1 MASTQTR
8 AFYLNGLPA
17 PITLNPKVMPLIDS
31 NSPVH
36 SIAASSGS
44 DTDNTLCHICSD
56 RATGNHYGAISCDGC
71 KGFFRRSIRK
81 EHQYKC
87 RFQQNCNVDRTH
99 RNACRACRL
108 RRCINAGMKA
118 TAIQNERDVI
128 GKRRK
133 LENEEETSSQF
144 LQSLI
149 YSEKL
154 CLQLRESVIKSTE
167 QVVYDKGKIDYK
179 QHAHFAT
186 LNDVGTSIH
195 QQLCILVEWSKS
207 ISQFQ
212 EISLNDQAS
221 LLKANAAPLIVLGVA
236 YRSLNTD
243 GGVFL
248 ANEKILSTDQATL
261 IGDINLVVARII
273 NELVHPMRELG
284 YDTNDYVALKAAIF
298 FNPYSIRKFKE
309 PTDATTTS
317 ILKHTRLLALKVLK
331 NNKPDDYDECR
342 FGQLLLLLPA
352 VHSIAQ
358 QLVEDVQLCH
368 LFQLTNVDE
377 LMQELILHEG
387 KPKDT
392 PPTAIIKKLK
402 SPV

>member
-1 MASTQTR
+1 MLDNLQ
-8 AFYLNGLPA
+8 A
-17 PITLNPKVMPLIDS
+17 PISLPMMAMVNG
-31 NSPVH
+31 NSPAA

-44 DTDNTLCHICSD
+44 DSTDQATLCHICSD

-81 EHQYKC
+81 EHNYKC
-87 RFQQNCNVDRTH
+87 RFQQNCNVDKTH

-108 RRCINAGMKA
+108 RRCLVAGMRQN
-118 TAIQNERDVI
+118 AIQNERDVI

-133 LENEEETSSQF
+133 LESEGETSSSF
-144 LQSLI
+144 FQSLI

-167 QVVYDKGKIDYK
+167 QVVYDKGKIKYE
-179 QHAHFAT
+179 QRNYAT
-186 LNDVGTSIH
+186 INDVGKSIH
-195 QQLCILVEWSKS
+195 QQLCILVEWAKS
-207 ISQFQ
+207 LSQFQ
-212 EISLNDQAS
+212 ELSLNDQAA

-243 GGVFL
+243 GGVYL
-248 ANEKILSTDQATL
+248 ANEKILPLGQATL

-273 NELVHPMRELG
+273 NELVLPMRELN
-284 YDTNDYVALKAAIF
+284 YDVNDYVALKATLF
-298 FNPYSIRKFKE
+298 FNPYSIQ
-309 PTDATTTS
+309 PSDHTSVS
-317 ILKHTRLLALKVLK
+317 ILKNTRMLALKALRNVK
-331 NNKPDDYDECR
+331 NDDTEECR

-377 LMQELILHEG
+377 LMQELILHDG
-387 KPKDT
+387 KNKESNGET
-392 PPTAIIKKLK
+392 IIEKLK
-402 SPV
+402 MPV

>member
-1 MASTQTR
+1 MASIQTR
-8 AFYLNGLPA
+8 GIFLNGLPA
-17 PITLNPKVMPLIDS
+17 PIPLNPKNMPLIDS
-31 NSPVH
+31 NSSPVN
-36 SIAASSGS
+36 SVAASSGS
-44 DTDNTLCHICSD
+44 DSDNTLCHICSD

-108 RRCINAGMKA
+108 RRCIVAGMK
-118 TAIQNERDVI
+118 TSAIQNERDVI

-133 LENEEETSSQF
+133 LENDEETSAQF

-149 YSEKL
+149 FSEKL

-167 QVVYDKGKIDYK
+167 QVIYDKGKINYK
-179 QHAHFAT
+179 HSAHFAT
-186 LNDVGTSIH
+186 LNDVGNSIH
-195 QQLCILVEWSKS
+195 QQLCILVEWAKS
-207 ISQFQ
+207 LVQFQ
-212 EISLNDQAS
+212 EIALNDQAS

-248 ANEKILSTDQATL
+248 ANEKILSEDQAQS

-273 NELVHPMRELG
+273 KELIIPMRELG
-284 YDTNDYVALKAAIF
+284 YDTKDYCTLKAAIF
-298 FNPYSIRKFKE
+298 FNPYSIQA
-309 PTDATTTS
+309 TDSTTTS
-317 ILKHTRLLALKVLK
+317 IIKHARLLALKALK
-331 NNKPDDYDECR
+331 NNKPDDLDECR

-387 KPKDT
+387 KPKDR
-392 PPTAIIKKLK
+392 PPTAVIEKLK

>member
-1 MASTQTR
+1 MSSNSIEIKGI
-8 AFYLNGLPA
+8 FLNGLPA
-17 PITLNPKVMPLIDS
+17 PIPLNPKNMPLIDS
-31 NSPVH
+31 NSP
-36 SIAASSGS
+36 IAASSGS
-44 DTDNTLCHICSD
+44 ESDNTLCHICSD

-108 RRCINAGMKA
+108 RRCIVAGMK
-118 TAIQNERDVI
+118 TSAIQNERDVI
-128 GKRRK
+128 GKRKRIC
-133 LENEEETSSQF
+133 ENDEETAQQF

-149 YSEKL
+149 FSEKL

-167 QVVYDKGKIDYK
+167 QVVYDKGKINYK
-179 QHAHFAT
+179 QSLNFAT
-186 LNDVGTSIH
+186 LNDVGSSIN
-195 QQLCILVEWSKS
+195 QQLCILVEWAKS
-207 ISQFQ
+207 LTQFQ
-212 EISLNDQAS
+212 EIALLDQAS

-248 ANEKILSTDQATL
+248 ANEKILSEDQAQS
-261 IGDINLVVARII
+261 IGDINLVVGRII
-273 NELVHPMRELG
+273 KELVLPMRELG
-284 YDTNDYVALKAAIF
+284 YDTKDYVALKAAIF
-298 FNPYSIRKFKE
+298 FNPYSIQA
-309 PTDATTTS
+309 TDSTTTS
-317 ILKHTRLLALKVLK
+317 ILKHARLLALKALK
-331 NNKPDDYDECR
+331 NNKPDDLD

-387 KPKDT
+387 KPKDR
-392 PPTAIIKKLK
+392 PPTAVIEKLK

>member
-1 MASTQTR
+1 MLDNSSRTVQ
-8 AFYLNGLPA
+8 YS
-17 PITLNPKVMPLIDS
+17 MPLMNG
-31 NSPVH
+31 NSPSA

-44 DTDNTLCHICSD
+44 DSAEQITLCHICSD

-81 EHQYKC
+81 EHNYKC
-87 RFQQNCNVDRTH
+87 RFQQNCNVDKTH

-108 RRCINAGMKA
+108 RRCLVAGMRQN
-118 TAIQNERDVI
+118 AIQNERDVI

-133 LENEEETSSQF
+133 YDSEGETSPQF
-144 LQSLI
+144 LQNLLN
-149 YSEKL
+149 SENL

-167 QVVYDKGKIDYK
+167 QVVYDKGKIKYE
-179 QHAHFAT
+179 QRNWAT
-186 LNDVGTSIH
+186 LNDVGSSIH
-195 QQLCILVEWSKS
+195 QQLCILVEWAKS
-207 ISQFQ
+207 LNQFQ
-212 EISLNDQAS
+212 ELSLNDQAA

-243 GGVFL
+243 GGVYL
-248 ANEKILSTDQATL
+248 ANEKILPTDQATV

-273 NELVHPMRELG
+273 NELVLPMRELA
-284 YDTNDYVALKAAIF
+284 YDTNDYVALKALVF
-298 FNPYSIRKFKE
+298 FNPYSIR
-309 PTDATTTS
+309 PTDPSSLS
-317 ILKHTRLLALKVLK
+317 ILKHARLLALKALK
-331 NNKPDDYDECR
+331 NNKPDDLDECR

-377 LMQELILHEG
+377 LMQELILNESKAKETNG
-387 KPKDT
+387 
-392 PPTAIIKKLK
+392 TAIIEKLQ